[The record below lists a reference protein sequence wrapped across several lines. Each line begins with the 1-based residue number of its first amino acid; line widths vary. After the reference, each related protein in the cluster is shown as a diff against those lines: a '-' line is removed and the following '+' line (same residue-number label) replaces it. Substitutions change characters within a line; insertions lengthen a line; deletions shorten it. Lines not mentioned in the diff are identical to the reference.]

1 MKSENKIEIIKFSI
15 IPVYDVEKGK
25 EGNIYSSV
33 NPWITKENCPIIQ
46 PAEQEI
52 KEMQVALV
60 SFGCRS
66 MKTEE
71 IPAALDDIQMK
82 VAGPEHLLGA
92 GIEHSKW
99 HIDSEENKKIG
110 RIIALGEPFPCMD
123 DSVILYIDC
132 LSILSRNLCIANH
145 KNMGWYVHTSYF
157 LAVAK

>member
-1 MKSENKIEIIKFSI
+1 MKSENKLEIIPLSI
-15 IPVYDVEKGK
+15 IPVYDIEKGIE
-25 EGNIYSSV
+25 EGSYSSV
-33 NPWITKENCPIIQ
+33 NSWITKENCPIIQ
-46 PAEQEI
+46 PAEQKI
-52 KEMQVALV
+52 KEVKVMLV
-60 SFGCRS
+60 SFGNRS

-110 RIIALGEPFPCMD
+110 RVIALGEPFPCMD

-145 KNMGWYVHTSYF
+145 KNMGWYVNTSYF
-157 LAVAK
+157 LAVPK